1 MEKNQ
6 ETMKIDQAGAL
17 RYEMSMHRVGRIW
30 TGIMIA
36 VLLTIPFIY
45 CLVFDTWFNF
55 SPEFWQA
62 FLPIVMIYLPSCV
75 IEVIAYSPLLGVGG
89 TYLAFIT
96 GNLVNLKIP
105 CAMNARR
112 IAQTELNSKEGEL
125 VSTISLAVSA
135 IVTTVTLAIGVLLI
149 TPLAPL
155 LENPVLTPAFKCV
168 IPAMFGAL
176 GYKYVKDTP
185 KLAIVPFVLA
195 FVFFLSMPQLTNSM
209 SIMTFVIAALSI
221 LSVLIA
227 KKLGWFKKSDIK

>member
-1 MEKNQ
+1 MEKQTNSLN
-6 ETMKIDQAGAL
+6 IDQAGAL
-17 RYEMSMHRVGRIW
+17 HYEMSMHRVGRIW
-30 TGIMIA
+30 TGIMILVMSA
-36 VLLTIPFIY
+36 IPFIY
-45 CLVFDTWFNF
+45 CLIFKTWFNF
-55 SPEFWQA
+55 SSDFWRA
-62 FLPIVMIYLPSCV
+62 FLPIVMIYLPSGI

-112 IAQTELNSKEGEL
+112 VANTELNSKEGEL

-135 IVTTVTLAIGVLLI
+135 IVTTITLAIGVILI

-155 LENPVLTPAFKCV
+155 LESPVLMPAFKCV

-176 GYKYVKDTP
+176 GYKYVKDSP
-185 KLAIVPFVLA
+185 KLAVVPFTLAIVL
-195 FVFFLSMPQLTNSM
+195 FLAMPGLTNSM

-221 LSVLIA
+221 LSVLLA
-227 KKLGWFKKSDIK
+227 KKLGWL